1 MKYISE
7 PRHVAAEPRPNA
19 KVMTGA
25 TPRRSQPARRKE
37 SSGFPR
43 SQTSNVQ
50 SAERNYQRY
59 LVLARAEALAGDRIT
74 AEGYFQQAEHYFRSM
89 AKNAN

>member
-7 PRHVAAEPRPNA
+7 AKHVAAQSRPKA

-25 TPRRSQPARRKE
+25 TPRRSPARTND

-43 SQTSNVQ
+43 SLARNAE

-59 LVLARAEALAGDRIT
+59 LMLARAEAVAGDRIT
-74 AEGYFQQAEHYFRSM
+74 AEGYFQHAEHYFRSM
-89 AKNAN
+89 AQNES